1 MAAGRSGADDGG
13 ERAGGPLPGGIGD
26 SATEMGLRRSS
37 AHSSVSAGSAVAVD
51 IPAVRGALVRRL
63 FLLLSSA
70 PGSLRWTCLHAGS
83 KVYVAA
89 Q

>member
-13 ERAGGPLPGGIGD
+13 ERAGGAFPGGIGD

-51 IPAVRGALVRRL
+51 IPVVRSALVRRL
-63 FLLLSSA
+63 PSSALGSLAFDLSSR
-70 PGSLRWTCLHAGS
+70 G
-83 KVYVAA
+83 KVCVAIS
-89 Q
+89 